1 MMEHI
6 EKLTDGGSPCD
17 PVVVLNIWM
26 CHEGPGD
33 LREIVC
39 NLITVCYQPVTEER
53 EMANIGTHIK
63 DSVST

>member
-1 MMEHI
+1 MCWKVMMEHI

-39 NLITVCYQPVTEER
+39 NLITVC
-53 EMANIGTHIK
+53 
-63 DSVST
+63 